1 MAVTKS
7 KGGTKKKKKKK
18 KKKKL
23 CSKQQGGRIQKNPQ
37 EEYEGKVITL
47 IFELEKLRS

>member
-1 MAVTKS
+1 MAATKS

-18 KKKKL
+18 KL
-23 CSKQQGGRIQKNPQ
+23 CSKHREEEFRRIRKK
-37 EEYEGKVITL
+37 YEGKVITL